1 MESSANCEYCGAH
14 LEKGWRFCENCG
26 KPVKTPIKILT
37 PTPEETSVPQPSSP
51 SSKTKVVQSGK
62 PTKSRK
68 WILPAIGIGC
78 FGVIVLSGLVL
89 GGYFLLRD
97 RLLPDQAAT
106 ATLPPDVVSLSSTQT
121 VIAITR
127 EFMSNPT
134 VSEPTLPVSAIE
146 TTLPTLEPTPTTMP
160 TEVPPLSPTATADSI
175 FTGSQYLDETYLYD
189 DFSSD
194 ALGWTVYQDDVTITK
209 YEEEAFSIQV
219 TQQNTFDWVYLPVDF
234 IPYEINFD
242 VRSFDGPQD
251 GTFGVLCQY
260 QDVDNYYYIEIDL
273 LTKDYTIAQS
283 IDDKFIPL
291 TPLNEN
297 GQYWQPADQ
306 LNEPPTEIN
315 QIGVSC
321 YLDIIGLFIN
331 NEFVDSVTVDQPFN
345 DPGQAALFVY
355 AFDFAGE
362 AGYKVFFDNV
372 EAFQPV
378 Q

>member
-26 KPVKTPIKILT
+26 KPVKTPMQIST
-37 PTPEETSVPQPSSP
+37 RMPEGTSSSQPSSP
-51 SSKTKVVQSGK
+51 SSKTNVVQPGK
-62 PTKSRK
+62 PAKSRK

-89 GGYFLLRD
+89 GGYLLLKD
-97 RLLPDQAAT
+97 RLFPEQAAT
-106 ATLPPDVVSLSSTQT
+106 ATLLPDVVSLSSTQT

-134 VSEPTLPVSAIE
+134 VSEPTLPLSAIE
-146 TTLPTLEPTPTTMP
+146 TIPPTLEPTPTTML
-160 TEVPPLSPTATADSI
+160 TEVPTPNPTATADSLL
-175 FTGSQYLDETYLYD
+175 TGSQYLDETYLLD

-194 ALGWTVYQDDVTITK
+194 ALGWTVYEDEVTITK
-209 YEEEAFSIQV
+209 YEEDAFSIQV
-219 TQQNTFDWVYLPVDF
+219 KQQNTFDWVYLPVNF

-251 GTFGVLCQY
+251 GTLGVLCQY
-260 QDVDNYYYIEIDL
+260 QDVNNYYYVEVDL
-273 LTKDYTIAQS
+273 LTMDYMIAQS
-283 IDDKFIPL
+283 IDDEYVPL
-291 TPLNEN
+291 TQPNEN
-297 GQYWQPADQ
+297 GQYWWQTDQ
-306 LNEPPTEIN
+306 LNDPTTETN
-315 QIGVSC
+315 RIGVSC
-321 YLDIIGLFIN
+321 YLDYIGLYIN
-331 NEFVDSVTVDQPFN
+331 NEFVDSVTVDQPF
-345 DPGQAALFVY
+345 DEPGQAALFVY

-362 AGYKVFFDNV
+362 EGYKVFFDNV

>member
-1 MESSANCEYCGAH
+1 MESKKYCEFCGAS
-14 LEKGWRFCENCG
+14 LQEGWQFCDNCG
-26 KPVKTPIKILT
+26 KPVKDPIKIPEASQEVVSMAETDPPEIELPRKPAKKTSWIIPALGFGCLGMVIITGLVIGGFFLFRDQLFPRLT
-37 PTPEETSVPQPSSP
+37 QSSTNMTPEGDGIQTITEQAQVTEMSVTEGS
-51 SSKTKVVQSGK
+51 
-62 PTKSRK
+62 
-68 WILPAIGIGC
+68 
-78 FGVIVLSGLVL
+78 VI
-89 GGYFLLRD
+89 
-97 RLLPDQAAT
+97 
-106 ATLPPDVVSLSSTQT
+106 
-121 VIAITR
+121 
-127 EFMSNPT
+127 
-134 VSEPTLPVSAIE
+134 
-146 TTLPTLEPTPTTMP
+146 TLEPSATVTPEFTSTIPIPETSIP
-160 TEVPPLSPTATADSI
+160 TSTSEPSPIPTATSDSLL
-175 FTGSQYLDETYLYD
+175 TGSQYIDETYLYD

-194 ALGWTVYQDDVTITK
+194 ALGWTVYDDGVTITK
-209 YEEEAFSIQV
+209 YEEDAFSIQV
-219 TQQNTFDWVYLPVDF
+219 KQQNTFDWVYLPVDF
-234 IPYEINFD
+234 VPYEMNFD

-260 QDVDNYYYIEIDL
+260 QDVDNYYYVEIDL
-273 LTKDYTIAQS
+273 LTKEYTIAQS
-283 IDDKFIPL
+283 LNDEFIPL

-345 DPGQAALFVY
+345 EPGQAALFVY